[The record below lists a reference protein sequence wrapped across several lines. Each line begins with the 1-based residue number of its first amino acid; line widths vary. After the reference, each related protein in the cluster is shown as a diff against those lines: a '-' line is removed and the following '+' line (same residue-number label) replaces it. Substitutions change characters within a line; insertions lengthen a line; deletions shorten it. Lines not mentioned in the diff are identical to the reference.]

1 MTDGLTDGSKTLHP
15 LQFVA
20 WDIKMHTI
28 FVDTLYTLSK
38 TDTEISL
45 FYQYDF

>member
-1 MTDGLTDGSKTLHP
+1 MTDGLTDESKTLYP

-28 FVDTLYTLSK
+28 FADTLYTLSK
-38 TDTEISL
+38 TDTEISP
-45 FYQYDF
+45 FYQYNF